1 MLAERSFQAKS
12 CQSRKTERCLTER
25 CLAPTVYCLPPI
37 TSKNT
42 RLTAATA
49 NNDSPKAAINKY
61 ASGPIKVV
69 VLHSRQSLATSDC
82 NHSHSDFTEAAL
94 SCLYRYLD

>member
-12 CQSRKTERCLTER
+12 CQSRKTERCLS
-25 CLAPTVYCLPPI
+25 PTVPGTYCPSPI